1 MVRASTLKCTRQ
13 GAPGP
18 HGAGKPPAG
27 SREAEERPRQPTLPE
42 RPGRSGTAAKRG
54 AHRTGGPR
62 RRADRPPEGRR
73 NNRPPKGCA
82 PRAGGR
88 PNAEQTTRTA
98 QTDPPPAGR
107 GAKAHRLPAQDGAGK
122 RARGQTERGRRAR
135 PRARAGCSSF
145 HGPQVRKLE
154 LPFSK
159 LCHSTLA
166 RQVLKIH
173 SGVTYTANEDSEI
186 RICKIRKSEYSGIRT
201 LGC

>member
-1 MVRASTLKCTRQ
+1 MPRPSTLKCTRQ

-27 SREAEERPRQPTLPE
+27 SREAEERKRRPTDPE
-42 RPGRSGTAAKRG
+42 KPGRSGTAAKRG
-54 AHRTGGPR
+54 PHRTGGPR
-62 RRADRPPEGRR
+62 RRADRTPEGRR
-73 NNRPPKGCA
+73 NNRAPKGCA

-107 GAKAHRLPAQDGAGK
+107 GANAHRLPAQDGAGK

-154 LPFSK
+154 PPFN
-159 LCHSTLA
+159 LLNFRTLA
-166 RQVLKIH
+166 RSNL
-173 SGVTYTANEDSEI
+173 
-186 RICKIRKSEYSGIRT
+186 
-201 LGC
+201 